1 MGINKNGHI
10 IVMDRKV
17 MDKMIIDQISLSII
31 DAIQE
36 AIEKQLYMT
45 REILDG
51 VMARVLAAM
60 IMLER
65 DAFATS
71 GNEVERVFDMVK
83 VVLKEMNKHKK

>member
-51 VMARVLAAM
+51 VMARVLAVM

-71 GNEVERVFDMVK
+71 GNEVERVLDMVK